1 MSESCDVAIVGVT
14 GMIGDVL
21 IDVLDDHDFAIVKL
35 YLVDEE
41 NVAGG
46 RLMYKGQS
54 QRVEPLERFDF
65 SQVRVVV
72 FLGSATVGRNW
83 IPQILAAGCSVIDA
97 SGSSR
102 SNSHIPMVVA
112 DANPQAL
119 QGFAGPGLVACP
131 DSQVVQAV
139 LALQPVLQEAGL
151 QSVTIA
157 TYQSM
162 STLDQQAVEGL
173 ALQTGK
179 LLNGQPPEA
188 GALAKQAAFNLI
200 PRTGEVDE
208 HGFTEDESRLGED
221 VRRTLAL
228 PGISVAATCVVVPV
242 FYGTAAVL
250 QVRTREPLSVKRL
263 GTLLRKSPGVK
274 LLDKPS
280 ADGYPTP
287 VTEATG
293 SDSVWIGRLR
303 VDPVDP
309 LVLNMWIVSD
319 NLRKGVV
326 LNSLQTLRLLIK
338 DYL

>member
-1 MSESCDVAIVGVT
+1 MSKSCDVAIVGVT
-14 GMIGDVL
+14 GMISDVL
-21 IDVLDDHDFAIVKL
+21 LDVLDEHDFAIAKL
-35 YLVDEE
+35 HLVDEE
-41 NVAGG
+41 SVAGG

-65 SQVRVVV
+65 SQVQVVV
-72 FLGSATVGRNW
+72 FFGAATVAESW
-83 IPQILAAGCSVIDA
+83 IPRTLAAGCSIIDA

-102 SNSHIPMVVA
+102 SNRDCPMVVA
-112 DANPQAL
+112 DANPQIL
-119 QGFAGPGLVACP
+119 NGFAGPGVVACP
-131 DSQVVQAV
+131 DSQVVQAA
-139 LALQPVLQEAGL
+139 LALQPVLQEAGI
-151 QSVTIA
+151 QSAVVA

-200 PRTGEVDE
+200 PRTGELDE
-208 HGFTEDESRLGED
+208 NGFTADEAHLGED
-221 VRRTLAL
+221 LRRTLGL
-228 PGISVAATCVVVPV
+228 PDVSIAATCVVVPV
-242 FYGTAAVL
+242 FYGTAAVV
-250 QVRTREPLSVKRL
+250 QVRTREPLTVKRL
-263 GTLLRKSPGVK
+263 ATLLRKAPGVK
-274 LLDKPS
+274 LLDKP
-280 ADGYPTP
+280 AGDGYPTP

-293 SDSVWIGRLR
+293 SESVWIGRLR
-303 VDPVDP
+303 TDPVDP

>member
-1 MSESCDVAIVGVT
+1 MSKSCDVAIVGVT
-14 GMIGDVL
+14 GMIGDIL
-21 IDVLDDHDFAIVKL
+21 IDVLDDHDFSIGKL
-35 YLVDEE
+35 HLVDEE
-41 NVAGG
+41 KVAGG

-65 SQVRVVV
+65 SQVQVVV
-72 FLGSATVGRNW
+72 FLGSETVAEKW
-83 IPQILAAGCSVIDA
+83 VPQMLAAGCSVIDA
-97 SGSSR
+97 SGASR
-102 SNSHIPMVVA
+102 GQTGAPMIVA
-112 DANPQAL
+112 DANPHAL
-119 QGFAGPGLVACP
+119 ADFTAPGLVACP

-139 LALQPVLQEAGL
+139 LALQPVLKEAGL
-151 QSVTIA
+151 QSVAIA

-162 STLDQQAVEGL
+162 STLDQEAVEGL
-173 ALQTGK
+173 ALQTGR

-200 PRTGEVDE
+200 PRTGDLDE
-208 HGFTEDESRLGED
+208 HGYTRDESRLGED
-221 VRRTLAL
+221 VRRVLVQ
-228 PGISVAATCVVVPV
+228 PDISVAATCVVVPV

-250 QVRTREPLSVKRL
+250 QLRTREVLATKRL
-263 GTLLRKSPGVK
+263 ATLLRKAPGVK
-274 LLDKPS
+274 LLDKP
-280 ADGYPTP
+280 ADDGFPTP

-293 SDSVWIGRLR
+293 SDAVWIGRLR
-303 VDPVDP
+303 ADPVDP

>member
-21 IDVLDDHDFAIVKL
+21 IDVLDDHDFSIAKL

-65 SQVRVVV
+65 SLVKAAV
-72 FLGSATVGRNW
+72 FLGSESMAESW
-83 IPQILAAGCSVIDA
+83 IPRALAQGCAVIDA
-97 SGSSR
+97 SGHSR
-102 SNSHIPMVVA
+102 RNMDAPMVVA
-112 DANPQAL
+112 DANPHAMDE
-119 QGFAGPGLVACP
+119 FAAPGIIACP

-139 LALQPVLQEAGL
+139 LALQSIVRESGV
-151 QSVTIA
+151 QSVSLA

-162 STLDQQAVEGL
+162 STLDQEAVEGL
-173 ALQTGK
+173 ALQTGR
-179 LLNGQPPEA
+179 LLNGQPPES

-200 PRTGEVDE
+200 PRTGELDE
-208 HGFTEDESRLGED
+208 QGFTRDEARLGED
-221 VRRTLAL
+221 VRRVLEL
-228 PGISVAATCVVVPV
+228 PGVSVAATCVVVPV
-242 FYGTAAVL
+242 FYGTAAVVQL
-250 QVRTREPLSVKRL
+250 RTREALPVKRL
-263 GTLLRKSPGVK
+263 ATLLRKAPGVK
-274 LLDKPS
+274 LLDKPA

-293 SDSVWIGRLR
+293 SDSVWVGRLR
-303 VDPVDP
+303 QDPVDP

>member
-1 MSESCDVAIVGVT
+1 MSDSCDVAIVGVT

-21 IDVLDDHDFAIVKL
+21 IDVLDDHEFAIAKL

-65 SQVRVVV
+65 SQVQVVV
-72 FLGSATVGRNW
+72 FLGAASVGQKW
-83 IPQILAAGCSVIDA
+83 IPQMLAAGCSVIDA

-102 SNSHIPMVVA
+102 TDPATPMVVA
-112 DANPQAL
+112 DANPAAL
-119 QGFAGPGLVACP
+119 VGFTAPGLVACP

-139 LALQPVLQEAGL
+139 LALQPVLQEVGL
-151 QSVTIA
+151 QSVVIA

-200 PRTGEVDE
+200 PRTGDVDE
-208 HGFTEDESRLGED
+208 HGYTQDEARLGED
-221 VRRTLAL
+221 VRRTLEL
-228 PGISVAATCVVVPV
+228 PDISVAATCVVVPV

-250 QVRTREPLSVKRL
+250 QLRTREPLPIKRL
-263 GTLLRKSPGVK
+263 IALLRKAPGIKV
-274 LLDKPS
+274 LDKP
-280 ADGYPTP
+280 AEGGYPTP

>member
-1 MSESCDVAIVGVT
+1 MSKSCDVAIVGVT
-14 GMIGDVL
+14 GMIGDILV
-21 IDVLDDHDFAIVKL
+21 DVLDDHDFSIAKL

-41 NVAGG
+41 SVAGG

-65 SQVRVVV
+65 SSVSVAV
-72 FLGSATVGRNW
+72 FLGSESMAESWVPRA
-83 IPQILAAGCSVIDA
+83 LAAGCSVIDA
-97 SGSSR
+97 SGASR
-102 SNSHIPMVVA
+102 VNMGTPMIVA
-112 DANPQAL
+112 DANPEL
-119 QGFAGPGLVACP
+119 LAGLTLPGVIACP

-139 LALQPVLQEAGL
+139 LALQPVVREAGL
-151 QSVTIA
+151 QSVAVA

-162 STLDQQAVEGL
+162 STLDQNAVEGL
-173 ALQTGK
+173 ALQTGR
-179 LLNGQPPEA
+179 LLNGQPAEA

-200 PRTGEVDE
+200 PRTGDLDE
-208 HGFTEDESRLGED
+208 QGFTRDEARLSAD
-221 VRRTLAL
+221 VRRVLEL
-228 PGISVAATCVVVPV
+228 PDISVAATCVVVPV
-242 FYGTAAVL
+242 FYGTAAVVQL
-250 QVRTREPLSVKRL
+250 RTREVLAVKRL
-263 GTLLRKSPGVK
+263 ATLLRKAPGVK
-274 LLDKPS
+274 LLDKP
-280 ADGYPTP
+280 ANDGFPTP

-303 VDPVDP
+303 QDPVDP